1 MKTQAERR
9 AELKASINALVD
21 DAKALGDDELEEALL
36 MCANIVDFRTSRSD
50 RLIATGMSLIISKQ
64 LVAEC
69 NRLNK
74 YDTL

>member
-9 AELKASINALVD
+9 AEIKASINALVD
-21 DAKALGDDELEEALL
+21 EAKALGDDDLKEALL
-36 MCANIVDFRTSRSD
+36 MCANVVNFKTSRSD
-50 RLIATGMSLIISKQ
+50 RLIASGMSIIISKQ

-74 YDTL
+74 FDSL